1 MANPV
6 LSSDQRTTPPL
17 GMRPP
22 VLVLVQGGIAAGKS
36 TVTRLLVEQGATYVD
51 CDRLAHEVLREPA
64 IEAALLEAFGAG
76 VFGPDGHVSRPALG
90 QVVFSDP
97 AALAR
102 LEALVHPR
110 VRDLVRA
117 ALLGEGRPAE
127 LPRAVVVIDA
137 AVASKMRLAE
147 RYDLTVFVSAS
158 LETRRA
164 RAATRGWAPG
174 ELERREA
181 NQQSLEASR
190 QAAQFV
196 VPNDGDLQ
204 ETETHVQRLWS
215 ELVQPLR

>member
-1 MANPV
+1 MPNPT
-6 LSSDQRTTPPL
+6 LSQHQPQVQAGT
-17 GMRPP
+17 RPP
-22 VLVLVQGGIAAGKS
+22 VVLLVQGGIAAGKS
-36 TVTRLLVEQGATYVD
+36 TVTRLLVAQGATHLD
-51 CDRLAHEVLREPA
+51 CDRLAHEELRDPA
-64 IEAALLEAFGAG
+64 VEAEVREAFGGA

-90 QVVFSDP
+90 EVVFQDP

-102 LEALVHPR
+102 LEALIHPR
-110 VRDLVRA
+110 VRERVRA
-117 ALLGEGRPAE
+117 ALSAQARPQGE
-127 LPRAVVVIDA
+127 PRAVVVIDA

-147 RYDLTVFVSAS
+147 RYDLVVFVSAS

-174 ELERREA
+174 ELERRESH
-181 NQQSLEASR
+181 QLSLAASQEA
-190 QAAQFV
+190 AHFV